1 MNTTSRGISP
11 NIIFI
16 SIGAG
21 ILLLYAIS
29 ITKNLKGILR
39 TVWIVLIALS
49 VVGTALFILSPKD
62 GYAVAIVF
70 LDAVLIFIEPYFGL
84 LNYLFFTYIR
94 PQELT
99 KLFVKMPIMMI
110 LGVYSAIVWIVHT
123 VSSRGEKKFFD
134 CPQDVFMILLMLALI
149 GSHMAYLYTQGAMDT
164 IKEFMDKVIIY
175 FLCVS
180 SVTSLK
186 RLKATLWA
194 LVLLTMVLAIQGIVQ
209 FYTGVGLGGQVMVH
223 GRIRSIG
230 IFSDPNDLALTFV
243 IIIPVLLYH
252 IFGRCSIFTKILS
265 LTFAG
270 TILYAIYLT
279 NSRGGMLSLTAVCCF
294 YAVKK
299 YSKTTGIV
307 VGVLVLAAMIAAG
320 PSRFA
325 DLSGSDESSQG
336 RVDAWRE
343 GIYMFRSNPI
353 FGIGYGMFTEYHHLT
368 AHNSFVLVVAETGI
382 LGAFL
387 WVGLIY
393 LSVKGLFTIRSEGR
407 NIHKLID
414 YGDWDI
420 VYKEQLQ
427 IQTKDFIE
435 ISNLLQASFVGF
447 MASAFFLSRSYNI
460 LLYILVGLATALY
473 KIKRREWE
481 DEDKTF
487 RTYDAIAIFSITIF
501 LMGMVYMIV
510 RFKG

>member
-1 MNTTSRGISP
+1 MNTSSAGISP

-29 ITKNLKGILR
+29 IAKNLKGITR
-39 TVWIVLIALS
+39 TVWMVLIALS

-62 GYAVAIVF
+62 GYAVAIGF

-110 LGVYSAIVWIVHT
+110 LGVYSAIVWIIHT
-123 VSSRGEKKFFD
+123 VSSRGDKKFFD
-134 CPQDVFMILLMLALI
+134 CPQDVFMMLLMLALI
-149 GSHMAYLYTQGAMDT
+149 GSHIAYFYTQGAMDT

-186 RLKATLWA
+186 RLKATMWV

-243 IIIPVLLYH
+243 IIIPILLYH
-252 IFGRCSIFTKILS
+252 IFGRFSIFTKILS
-265 LTFAG
+265 STFAG
-270 TILYAIYLT
+270 AILYAIYLT
-279 NSRGGMLSLTAVCCF
+279 NSRGGMLSLAAVCCF

-299 YSKTTGIV
+299 YSKIAGIV
-307 VGVLVLAAMIAAG
+307 VSVLIIVAMIAAG
-320 PSRFA
+320 PSRFSELTGE
-325 DLSGSDESSQG
+325 DDSSQG
-336 RVDAWRE
+336 RIDAWRE
-343 GIYMFRSNPI
+343 GIYMLRSNPI

-368 AHNSFVLVVAETGI
+368 AHNSFVLVIAETGI
-382 LGAFL
+382 LGAFF
-387 WVGLIY
+387 WVGVIY
-393 LSVKGLFTIRSEGR
+393 FSVKSLFTTQSEGKK
-407 NIHKLID
+407 IHQLID
-414 YGDWDI
+414 YSDWDTGH
-420 VYKEQLQ
+420 KEQLKM
-427 IQTKDFIE
+427 QTKDFVE

-473 KIKRREWE
+473 KIKKREWE
-481 DEDKTF
+481 DENKAF
-487 RTYDAIAIFSITIF
+487 RTYDIIAISSIVIF
-501 LMGMVYMIV
+501 LLSMIYMIV